1 MAVCLWPAA
10 AWAQE
15 TTSGLAAASD
25 LYRTLAEQGY
35 LNAFGYIAVLLAV
48 AVVFRRFMRTEVWHR
63 IVRAL
68 TEDVFTNWRLLLLGV
83 TGLLL
88 SLASGYTT
96 WDGMTNFTCPARGG
110 ADACFAPKILSLLI
124 TFGIQ
129 GVMLVAAWLIGESF
143 ASGMHRGKSVEAV
156 ARHRSSW
163 AYLAFKTL
171 LLVGIV
177 IAAIVI
183 LGLVGLNT
191 GVLKSVGFDLKLIK
205 QANKALIA
213 FAGGKSELLAWSV
226 ATFFGVLALLYAIS
240 EREIFG
246 PYVRGLKIVLRSLPV
261 WLMFLACM
269 ATSVF
274 FSFDSLFSTIFTPE
288 ERARAAELR
297 TTNRVAGLVSD
308 VGVLAVKRH
317 SESINGLFESGEWK
331 TYEGQ
336 LDGIIDMARRA
347 PGEIEALRNS
357 ELESARSKQ
366 ASLQERKA
374 TAESQRVRLAQRK
387 EVLLEEVNRLKAE
400 IPPLTAEVERFKA
413 EVFSQDSD
421 ILAKKAEADSEAG
434 GVGGS
439 LKAGKGPE
447 FAKRKKELS
456 DLQTKKKIIE
466 DQLKAREDQLGAKR
480 DSVASAESELAQ
492 IDGEI
497 GKLTGEAQLAEQQI
511 AETTTGPSAEAQPAS
526 DVTKVFGS
534 LETALTAFRR
544 EPERASFD
552 AIQVQCNALVSAF
565 QKVATLRAEQD
576 EKGLGCD
583 PSIIADRVGGIFAQN
598 DAVAGFKT
606 LCGQENS
613 LPQTGTDDL
622 IAFGEKCV
630 QTAGLPGSDT
640 AVFRDSINAVSLN
653 RDDKAHRFV
662 VTLNAFNDG
671 NQLAYL
677 ALAIAIAIDS
687 LVFMSGLFGANAV
700 RSPLTDVPHGK
711 ERSASQ
717 LEAVIISALE
727 PHRFYNARTVI
738 GAMRP
743 ITPVDGFTQEVVL
756 SDIDEDTAARVRT
769 VLNAA
774 STLSA
779 VRRND
784 DAGIDVATGARVYRE
799 RYLVRSELFEFLSD
813 VCQRE
818 LRSNDAAR
826 ESVAEEQQVAKHY
839 RLEATR
845 EGHESDLQRQRAERL
860 VPLVRAALL
869 PELKE
874 SLACL
879 EGSLRPVSE
888 PDYRNRGFVTE
899 AEPAS
904 LPSAERAVVVSA
916 LNAGATKEAVEH
928 AMLNRVVSGERMTKD
943 IYFVRPEFMAALTF
957 IKLHVYE
964 RGYGAATEI
973 GADRG
978 RATHSL
984 QELPSPAEYP
994 ALSSPTGS
1002 NASPDGAGPKARLHL
1017 KGGAENRDGLE
1028 RGFLHRFAEYLG
1040 FQIDDLV
1047 MVEQELDL
1055 HHAQYQR
1062 VLRNGGTLG
1071 HRAHA
1076 NASSITKQIDEAEFE
1091 LKQATGGDVALE
1103 ALDTVAGRVRDL
1115 LPWLVN
1121 RSLLSDIEST
1131 DQEGATRQ

>member
-1 MAVCLWPAA
+1 M
-10 AWAQE
+10 AQE
-15 TTSGLAAASD
+15 PAPQGLAAVSD
-25 LYRTLAEQGY
+25 TYRYLADQGF

-48 AVVFRRFMRTEVWHR
+48 AAAFRRFMRTEVWHR

-68 TEDVFTNWRLLLLGV
+68 TEDVFTNWRLLLLGA

-96 WDGMTNFTCPARGG
+96 WDGMTNFTCPARG

-129 GVMLVAAWLIGESF
+129 GVMLIAAWLIGESF
-143 ASGMHRGKSVEAV
+143 ASGMHTGQSAETL

-163 AYLAFKTL
+163 AYVGFKTL
-171 LLVGIV
+171 LLIGIV
-177 IAAIVI
+177 AAALVI
-183 LGLVGLNT
+183 LALVLLNT
-191 GVLKSVGFDLKLIK
+191 GVLKSIGFDARFIKSWNKSLIV
-205 QANKALIA
+205 
-213 FAGGKSELLAWSV
+213 FAGGKNEYLGWSI
-226 ATFFGVLALLYAIS
+226 AAFFGVLALLYAIS

-274 FSFDSLFSTIFTPE
+274 FSFDSLFSTIFTAD

-297 TTNRVAGLVSD
+297 TTNRIAGLVSD
-308 VGVLAVKRH
+308 VGVLASKRR
-317 SESINGLFESGEWK
+317 SEGIEALFESPEWK
-331 TYEGQ
+331 SYEGQ
-336 LDGIIDMARRA
+336 LDGIVDMARRA
-347 PGEIEALRNS
+347 PGEIEALRDA
-357 ELESARSKQ
+357 ELETVRSKQ

-387 EVLLEEVNRLKAE
+387 EILLEDVNRLKTE
-400 IPPLTAEVERFKA
+400 VPPLTAEVERLKA
-413 EVFSQDSD
+413 GIFRQDSD
-421 ILAKKAEADSEAG
+421 ILAKKAEMDSEAG

-447 FAKRKKELS
+447 FTKRKKELS
-456 DLQTKKKIIE
+456 DLQTKKTIVE
-466 DQLKAREDQLGAKR
+466 DQLKAREDQLNAKR
-480 DSVASAESELAQ
+480 DGVASAESELAQ

-497 GKLTGEAQLAEQQI
+497 GKLTGESQLAGQQI
-511 AETTTGPSAEAQPAS
+511 AEATASGAQAEPAS

-544 EPERASFD
+544 EPERASFE

-565 QKVATLRAEQD
+565 QKVATLKSEQD

-583 PSIIADRVGGIFAQN
+583 PSVVANRIGGIFAAN
-598 DAVAGFKT
+598 DGIGAFKT

-622 IAFGEKCV
+622 LSFGEKCV
-630 QTAGLPGSDT
+630 QTAGLASGDT
-640 AVFRDSINAVSLN
+640 AKFRDGLNAVALN

-662 VTLNAFNDG
+662 VTINAFNDG

-711 ERSASQ
+711 MRSASQ

-779 VRRND
+779 VRRQD

-826 ESVAEEQQVAKHY
+826 ESVAEEQQEAKRY
-839 RLEATR
+839 RIEAAR
-845 EGHESDLQRQRAERL
+845 DSFESDMQRQRAERL
-860 VPLVRAALL
+860 VPLIRASLL
-869 PELKE
+869 PDLK
-874 SLACL
+874 SNLACL
-879 EGSLRPVSE
+879 EAALRPVSE
-888 PDYRNRGFVTE
+888 PDYRKAGFVTE
-899 AEPAS
+899 AEPAT
-904 LPSAERAVVVSA
+904 LPPEERAVVVSA

-928 AMLNRVVSGERMTKD
+928 AALFRIVRGDRIAKD
-943 IYFVRPEFMAALTF
+943 VYFVRPEFMAALTF
-957 IKLHVYE
+957 IKLHVYDRGYQPVPEMAQAELTAERPVKEIAAQKPVAQIAASRNTGAEDRDSLE
-964 RGYGAATEI
+964 RGYLRRYAEALDFAT
-973 GADRG
+973 
-978 RATHSL
+978 
-984 QELPSPAEYP
+984 
-994 ALSSPTGS
+994 
-1002 NASPDGAGPKARLHL
+1002 
-1017 KGGAENRDGLE
+1017 
-1028 RGFLHRFAEYLG
+1028 
-1040 FQIDDLV
+1040 DDLV
-1047 MVEQELDL
+1047 MVEQDL
-1055 HHAQYQR
+1055 
-1062 VLRNGGTLG
+1062 
-1071 HRAHA
+1071 
-1076 NASSITKQIDEAEFE
+1076 EAERAQFDHVANSSSPLAHDARANE
-1091 LKQATGGDVALE
+1091 EYFQKIIEETDFDLRQASGGDVALE
-1103 ALDTVAGRVRDL
+1103 ALAAVTERVRNL
-1115 LPWLVN
+1115 VPWLVN
-1121 RSLLSDIEST
+1121 RRLMAMGD
-1131 DQEGATRQ
+1131 DGDGRGMRQ